1 MTKRTRDDLID
12 DALRARRAPLDEAGT
27 TAACLDAETCA
38 AWLDRRL
45 DSRERAAAEEH
56 AAGCIRCQ
64 AMLSA
69 AVRASDAQP
78 ARSVEPARRR
88 FWQMLPWLGPLTAA
102 TATAVVWLAVRPAP
116 DPPRRSVEAPAAQS
130 KATVSKQDTPRVSP
144 PEAAPRETPAQ
155 PERQKTTASE
165 SSKLRRDQRVESK
178 TANSGARQ
186 NAGAAANLRDEV
198 RRDVAMPPAGPPTD
212 ARAVGA
218 MPPPSPPAA
227 PPPSAA
233 RAPGAPAAAPTS
245 AAAKPAEES
254 QLARFAAERAEQ
266 TADTALGAVIATPDP
281 NVQWRVLA
289 GTSVQRSIDR
299 GHTWAAQDTGATGA
313 LLAGAAPSAAVCWI
327 VGARG
332 AVFLTTDGRT
342 WTRVPFPHEIDLIRV
357 AAESASNATVTSA
370 DGRTFRTTD
379 GGRNWE
385 ERK

>member
-1 MTKRTRDDLID
+1 MHPLPG
-12 DALRARRAPLDEAGT
+12 DAVGGRPRLRRPAGRQRGTGAPPLLADAAVAGAPHGCDCHCRRLARREAGAGS
-27 TAACLDAETCA
+27 AASVRGGTGCA
-38 AWLDRRL
+38 VEGDGEQAG
-45 DSRERAAAEEH
+45 H
-56 AAGCIRCQ
+56 AARF
-64 AMLSA
+64 
-69 AVRASDAQP
+69 P
-78 ARSVEPARRR
+78 ARGRTARD
-88 FWQMLPWLGPLTAA
+88 A
-102 TATAVVWLAVRPAP
+102 
-116 DPPRRSVEAPAAQS
+116 RSA
-130 KATVSKQDTPRVSP
+130 R
-144 PEAAPRETPAQ
+144 
-155 PERQKTTASE
+155 TTASE
-165 SSKLRRDQRVESK
+165 SSKLRREQRVESK
-178 TANSGARQ
+178 TADSGARQ

-266 TADTALGAVIATPDP
+266 SADTALGAVIATPDP

-299 GHTWAAQDTGATGA
+299 GRTWAAQDTGATGA

-357 AAESASNATVTSA
+357 AAESASSRA
-370 DGRTFRTTD
+370 
-379 GGRNWE
+379 
-385 ERK
+385 